1 MSNTNKTANTQNCTT
16 IGAFERNRFFYGK
29 FLSVDDFQTEQDYFR
44 EKIRLLSKTLEGSG
58 IISGLEVSNVEING
72 SDLSVQINAGYAL
85 DCCGNL
91 IIIDHT
97 KSHTVSN
104 PFNDDTV
111 YLYVYY
117 DECDKDQVASMNES
131 SSCEENCDYNRTLET
146 FKLVFDNHL
155 PQDINIDDDCIVP
168 TMMCEHEGVL
178 IAVFKK
184 NGAIYE
190 VDNDRSQK
198 LPQRLLSNAQLAYHL
213 CLHENKTDNP
223 HHVTADQV
231 GAIISINTVQN
242 AGGNIDL
249 TSKDSSIKI
258 TANDAENTV
267 NLEVSETILN
277 EINAEIALMKAN
289 LRMVLRFLMDKA
301 LKYKLKAFSSVLEHF
316 ESKTAVEIVKV
327 VREAIDKRVYLSEK
341 DFVSLMSYLT
351 DLETELVD
359 EIGDAAVPERMEHYR
374 IAIDGL
380 KEAIE
385 KDNVFAIAVAQDEVC
400 EMAEWLLPVIE
411 KVKVP
416 KITTLSIENAKAK
429 LAGVGLLIGNISVQ
443 VSDKPEN
450 SVLKQDPK
458 TGTEVEKG
466 SQVNVVVAVKPEKV
480 RVPNVTG
487 LYSHMAYTV
496 LNDSKLVAG
505 KISEE
510 ISDAAPGTVL
520 KQQPKAGTE
529 VDPGSA
535 VEMTIAKAPEM
546 TMVPGIIELSRDE
559 AVEVLAKAKLS
570 LGQVREQVSDAEL
583 GTVLE
588 QTPKAGTEV
597 ELESLV
603 DVVIAVKP
611 DRVRVPNITGLH
623 IEVANQRII
632 QVRLTIGTVR
642 EQVSDAEPGTV
653 LEQKPRA
660 GTEVEIDS
668 LIDVVIA
675 VRSSGVIVPNLIG
688 KVSTVTARII
698 EAAGLTL
705 GGMTR
710 EISTKPEGTV
720 LRQTPKPGS
729 SVALGTAVSIVVA
742 VGRRIS
748 STTVPNLVK
757 KTAAEVEVLLEKAK
771 LQQGTITPV
780 PSRLPRGTVVSQK
793 PESGKKVPIG
803 SRVDMSVSGIIR

>member
-1 MSNTNKTANTQNCTT
+1 MSNTNETANTQNCAT
-16 IGAFERNRFFYGK
+16 IGALERNRFFYGK

-58 IISGLEVSNVEING
+58 IISGLEVPHVEING

-91 IIIDHT
+91 IVIDHA
-97 KSHTVSN
+97 KSHIVSN

-131 SSCEENCDYNRTLET
+131 SSCEESCDHNRTLET

-155 PQDINIDDDCIVP
+155 PQDIDIGDDCIDP
-168 TMMCEHEGVL
+168 ILTCEYEGVL
-178 IAVFKK
+178 IAVLQKS
-184 NGAIYE
+184 GTTYE

-198 LPQRLLSNAQLAYHL
+198 LRQHLLSNAQLAYHL
-213 CLHENKTDNP
+213 CLHENETDNP
-223 HHVTADQV
+223 HYVTAEQT
-231 GAIISINTVQN
+231 GAITSINTVKN

-258 TANDAENTV
+258 TTNDAVNTV

-277 EINAEIALMKAN
+277 EVNAEIALMKAN
-289 LRMVLRFLMDKA
+289 LRMVLHFLMDKA
-301 LKYKLKAFSSVLEHF
+301 LKYKLKAFSGVLEYF

-341 DFVSLMSYLT
+341 DFVSLMRYLT
-351 DLETELVD
+351 ELETGLVD
-359 EIGDAAVPERMEHYR
+359 EIGDAAIPERMEHYR
-374 IAIDGL
+374 TAIDGL

-385 KDNVFAIAVAQDEVC
+385 KDNIFAIAVAQDEVC

-466 SQVNVVVAVKPEKV
+466 SQVNVVVAAKPEKV
-480 RVPNVTG
+480 KVPNVTG
-487 LYSHMAYTV
+487 LYSRMAYKI
-496 LNDSKLVAG
+496 LNDSNLVAG
-505 KISEE
+505 KITEE

-520 KQQPKAGTE
+520 KQKPKAGTE

-535 VEMTIAKAPEM
+535 VDMTIAKAPEM
-546 TMVPGIIELSRDE
+546 TVVPGIVKLSRDE
-559 AVEVLAKAKLS
+559 VVEVLAKEKLT
-570 LGQVREQVSDAEL
+570 LGQ
-583 GTVLE
+583 
-588 QTPKAGTEV
+588 
-597 ELESLV
+597 
-603 DVVIAVKP
+603 
-611 DRVRVPNITGLH
+611 
-623 IEVANQRII
+623 
-632 QVRLTIGTVR
+632 VR

-653 LEQKPRA
+653 LEQKPGV
-660 GTEVEIDS
+660 GTEVDIGS
-668 LIDVVIA
+668 SVDVVIA
-675 VRSSGVIVPNLIG
+675 IKPDRVNVPDLVG
-688 KVSTVTARII
+688 EADI
-698 EAAGLTL
+698 EAAKILKAAGLSM
-705 GGMTR
+705 GGT
-710 EISTKPEGTV
+710 TKELSAKLAGTV
-720 LRQTPKPGS
+720 LHQTPKPGS
-729 SVALGTAVSIVVA
+729 SAALGTAVSLVVA
-742 VGRRIS
+742 VARRRTIT
-748 STTVPNLVK
+748 TTVPNFVK
-757 KTAAEVEVLLEKAK
+757 KTSAEVKELLETAK
-771 LQQGTITPV
+771 LQPGTITHV
-780 PSRLPRGTVVSQK
+780 SSRLPRGTVASQN
-793 PESGKKVPIG
+793 PEADKKVPIG
-803 SRVDMSVSGIIR
+803 SRVDMSVSGRIR